1 MSSISSI
8 GPATGNSIISTQE
21 AEFGENPFLNLL
33 ITQLRN
39 QTPLEPVDNESFMN
53 QMATFSSMEE
63 QKELNDNMLKLLNF
77 QGVLARLQS
86 LSEGSTMLGKQV
98 SYNLE
103 GDQTGEGT
111 VDSIFVNEQG
121 EVRLRVGDDE
131 IGMNQITGI
140 TQPDDG
146 SDPKDPNDPK
156 DPKDPKDPTKKD

>member
-8 GPATGNSIISTQE
+8 GAPTGNSIISTKE
-21 AEFGENPFLNLL
+21 AEFGDNPFLSLL

-86 LSEGSTMLGKQV
+86 LSEGSTMLGKNV
-98 SYNLE
+98 TYTL
-103 GDQTGEGT
+103 GDDKTGEGL
-111 VDSIFVNEQG
+111 VESIFVDDKG
-121 EVRLRVGDDE
+121 EVRLRVGEDE
-131 IGMNQITGI
+131 IGMNQIIGI
-140 TQPDDG
+140 AQPDDD
-146 SDPKDPNDPK
+146 DPKNPK